1 MTDVMELLRKG
12 RMFRAAGD
20 PSGAARY
27 LTEAAEHVPHDRTVL
42 TELALAHFQS
52 AALGKAE
59 GVLRVLVDL
68 DPSDGYT
75 RLLLGRTL
83 SRQSKHAE
91 ALPQLRL
98 AAALTRDPEIEV
110 EVARVRTRV
119 DADTT
124 TGATRDVTTGREA
137 PPPSP

>member
-1 MTDVMELLRKG
+1 MTDVLDLLRKG
-12 RMFRAAGD
+12 RMFRASGD
-20 PSGAARY
+20 PSSAARY
-27 LTEAAEHVPHDRTVL
+27 LAEAAEHAPRDRTVL

-59 GVLRVLVDL
+59 KVLTTLVDL

-83 SRQSKHAE
+83 SRQSRHAD
-91 ALPQLRL
+91 ALPHLRL
-98 AAALTRDPEIEV
+98 AAAITRDPEVASEV
-110 EVARVRTRV
+110 TRV
-119 DADTT
+119 EARITT
-124 TGATRDVTTGREA
+124 TPEA